1 MSRQYPQPS
10 QADLDLMHATL
21 SWLADVPA
29 PADALPDTLQSW
41 VPEAAGRYGRGFT
54 AWTRSIQLDGGQ
66 VTVEVHGLQWDDGT
80 IERTVVCDVPVEMSG
95 QDPTAVCAALAEA
108 ASPVADAD

>member
-29 PADALPDTLQSW
+29 PADALPDTL
-41 VPEAAGRYGRGFT
+41 
-54 AWTRSIQLDGGQ
+54 
-66 VTVEVHGLQWDDGT
+66 
-80 IERTVVCDVPVEMSG
+80 
-95 QDPTAVCAALAEA
+95 
-108 ASPVADAD
+108 

>member
-1 MSRQYPQPS
+1 
-10 QADLDLMHATL
+10 
-21 SWLADVPA
+21 
-29 PADALPDTLQSW
+29 
-41 VPEAAGRYGRGFT
+41 
-54 AWTRSIQLDGGQ
+54 